1 MAPRQP
7 AHAPPSEKRRCAA
20 AGGAEPELLRMP
32 GIGAK
37 LLAQIRE
44 ALEAHD
50 ASHARVEACAF
61 ALGLGLNRAQA

>member
-1 MAPRQP
+1 
-7 AHAPPSEKRRCAA
+7 
-20 AGGAEPELLRMP
+20 MP